1 VAGKAEQ
8 KPLRKWHSNVVQ
20 NDYGLLV
27 VSQFTLYSFMK
38 GNKPDFHKAMDGEKA
53 KVLYEQFVGILRKGY
68 KPDKVQTGAFGQMM
82 EVEIVNDGPVT
93 LIWE

>member
-1 VAGKAEQ
+1 M
-8 KPLRKWHSNVVQ
+8 RKWHSNVVQ
-20 NDYGLLV
+20 NGFGLLV

-38 GNKPDFHKAMDGEKA
+38 GNKPDFHKAMEGEKA
-53 KVLYEQFVGILRKGY
+53 KVLFEKFVGLLQKGY
-68 KPDKVQTGAFGQMM
+68 SEEKVQTGAFGKMM